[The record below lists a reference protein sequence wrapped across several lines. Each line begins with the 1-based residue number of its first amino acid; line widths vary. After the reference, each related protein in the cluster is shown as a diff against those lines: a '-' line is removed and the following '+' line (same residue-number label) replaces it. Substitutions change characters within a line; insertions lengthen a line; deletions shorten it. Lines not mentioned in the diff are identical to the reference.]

1 MGSSFKGTQ
10 KKYIYIYF
18 LRGEGDIK
26 AFLGQLFQTVA
37 QVSPL
42 MAT

>member
-10 KKYIYIYF
+10 KKYIYIF